1 MVLSWNEMN
10 VSRDG
15 TGMVRGVAE
24 KSRVG
29 LISIGVAWVPKPCRA
44 RSLTLLPGIG
54 MEDW

>member
-29 LISIGVAWVPKPCRA
+29 LISIGVARVPKPCRA